1 MLLEIRNK
9 INQNTLSLNAVKQ
22 KGNLKAA
29 SVLSQNIANEKLLEA
44 QYAQDEINAK
54 ASYDEAILY
63 EANNLDLIKNR
74 AIINGIRNSIAH
86 GNYTFY
92 VEDGV
97 SKILFED
104 LYEGEC
110 TFRASVSVVDFLNFI
125 YASEAIVT
133 SFINSKIKVNEA
145 SL

>member
-1 MLLEIRNK
+1 M
-9 INQNTLSLNAVKQ
+9 
-22 KGNLKAA
+22 
-29 SVLSQNIANEKLLEA
+29 LSQNIANEKVLEA
-44 QYAQDEINAK
+44 QYAQDEITAK
-54 ASYDEAILY
+54 TSYDEAILY
-63 EANNLDLIKNR
+63 EVNNLDLIKNR

-92 VEDGV
+92 VEDGI

>member
-1 MLLEIRNK
+1 MEVIENTKFKKIISVLLIFAL
-9 INQNTLSLNAVKQ
+9 ILNMFLPYTA
-22 KGNLKAA
+22 KAA
-29 SVLSQNIANEKLLEA
+29 YKQDGQDKYNVLRISDITK
-44 QYAQDEINAK
+44 
-54 ASYDEAILY
+54 S
-63 EANNLDLIKNR
+63 
-74 AIINGIRNSIAH
+74 SS